1 MARKPPTEIDE
12 QLLRHIANDP
22 EGIGIDELL
31 RLLDDEVSRRTLQ
44 RRLSVLVD
52 AGRLTTEGA
61 GRSTRYR
68 LPRREEVEED
78 YVRLSPS
85 GAEVRRLVRTPLTER
100 TPVSYSRKFLDQ
112 YRPNESSYLTSET
125 IALLTRIGA

>member
-1 MARKPPTEIDE
+1 MWYGLVARMVLIAPECGPLVARIRSSGQFKRTEMARKPPTEIDE
-12 QLLRHIANDP
+12 QLLRHIGNEP

-31 RLLDDEVSRRTLQ
+31 RLLDGEVSRRTLQ

-68 LPRREEVEED
+68 LP
-78 YVRLSPS
+78 
-85 GAEVRRLVRTPLTER
+85 
-100 TPVSYSRKFLDQ
+100 
-112 YRPNESSYLTSET
+112 
-125 IALLTRIGA
+125 